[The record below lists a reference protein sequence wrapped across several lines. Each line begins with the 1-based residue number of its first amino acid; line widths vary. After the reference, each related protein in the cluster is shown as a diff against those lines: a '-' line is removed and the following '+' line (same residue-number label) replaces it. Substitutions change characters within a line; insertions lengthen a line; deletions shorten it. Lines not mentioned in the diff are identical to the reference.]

1 MISDDVPSNQPTG
14 DVPPPSRPVI
24 HVDHEHR
31 SVSGGLARASVFG
44 VSDGLVSNIS
54 LVIGFAG
61 SGVGPSVVR
70 LAGLAGLVGGAFS
83 MAAGEYV
90 SVAAQN
96 ELIERELE
104 VERREIRHNSASELA
119 ELAAI
124 YEAKGVDPR
133 LAQEVAEDIMKRPEE
148 ALLVHAREELG
159 VDPDDLASP
168 LMTAVFSFLAFAA
181 GAILPV
187 IPWFFA
193 QGMSAAVASVVLGV
207 IAAALVGSFI
217 GRLAERHVAKAA
229 ARQVLF
235 LAMACSATYLV
246 GSLLGVSVS

>member
-1 MISDDVPSNQPTG
+1 MTVSF
-14 DVPPPSRPVI
+14 
-24 HVDHEHR
+24 VDHEHR
-31 SVSGGLARASVFG
+31 SVSGGLARAAVFG

-104 VERREIRHNSASELA
+104 VERRELKHNPASELA
-119 ELAAI
+119 ELTALYERKGIEPQLARDVAA
-124 YEAKGVDPR
+124 
-133 LAQEVAEDIMKRPEE
+133 DIMQRPEQ
-148 ALLVHAREELG
+148 ALLVHAQEELG
-159 VDPDDLASP
+159 VDPHDLASP
-168 LMTAVFSFLAFAA
+168 IQTALASFAAFAI

-193 QGMSAAVASVVLGV
+193 RGFGAAAASVVLGV
-207 IAAALVGSFI
+207 VAAAIVGSFI
-217 GRLAERHVAKAA
+217 GRLAERHVARAA
-229 ARQVLF
+229 ARQVLI
-235 LAMACSATYLV
+235 LVLACSATYFV
-246 GSLLGVSVS
+246 GAALGVTVS

>member
-1 MISDDVPSNQPTG
+1 MAAH
-14 DVPPPSRPVI
+14 PPS
-24 HVDHEHR
+24 HHEHR
-31 SVSGGLARASVFG
+31 PVSGGLARASVFG

-70 LAGLAGLVGGAFS
+70 LAGIAGLVGGAFS

-104 VERREIRHNSASELA
+104 VERRELARNPEHEQA
-119 ELAAI
+119 ELVKL
-124 YEAKGVDPR
+124 YEAKGIEPQ
-133 LAQEVAEDIMKRPEE
+133 LARDVARDIMRTPET

-168 LMTAVFSFLAFAA
+168 LRTAIFSFIAFAM

-187 IPWFFA
+187 LPWFMA
-193 QGMSAAVASVVLGV
+193 EGTGAAVASGLLGL
-207 IAAALVGSFI
+207 AAAGLVGWFI
-217 GRLAERHVAKAA
+217 GRLAERHVLRAA
-229 ARQVLF
+229 LRQMAILVL
-235 LAMACSATYLV
+235 ACSATYLV
-246 GSLLGVSVS
+246 GSLLGVTVVS

>member
-1 MISDDVPSNQPTG
+1 MA
-14 DVPPPSRPVI
+14 PPSP
-24 HVDHEHR
+24 HHEHR
-31 SVSGGLARASVFG
+31 AVSGGLARATVFG

-54 LVIGFAG
+54 LVVGFAG

-104 VERREIRHNSASELA
+104 VERRELAHNPEHEQA
-119 ELAAI
+119 ELVEL
-124 YEAKGVDPR
+124 YRKKGVEPER
-133 LAQEVAEDIMKRPEE
+133 ARAVARDIMRSPEN

-159 VDPDDLASP
+159 IDPDHLASP
-168 LMTAVFSFLAFAA
+168 YRTAGYSFIAFAV

-187 IPWFFA
+187 IPWFF
-193 QGMSAAVASVVLGV
+193 GSGDSATMASVLIGIV
-207 IAAALVGSFI
+207 AAGLVGWFI
-217 GRLAERHVAKAA
+217 GRLAERHVIRAA
-229 ARQVLF
+229 LRQVLI
-235 LAMACSATYLV
+235 LIMACSATYLV
-246 GSLLGVSVS
+246 GRLLDVSVT